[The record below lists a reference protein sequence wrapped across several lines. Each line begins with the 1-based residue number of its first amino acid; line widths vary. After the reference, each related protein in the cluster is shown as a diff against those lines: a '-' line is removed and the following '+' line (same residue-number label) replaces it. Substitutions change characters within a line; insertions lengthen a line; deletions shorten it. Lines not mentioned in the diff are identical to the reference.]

1 MYKDCMAPLVAEHRQ
16 KLKLSK
22 QIFPCLA
29 VLLRSLRRIRH
40 KQTMAEGCN
49 LCQIVDPAHPMP
61 SLDTREVILEAR
73 ELTREFDG
81 VKALDG
87 FSFKLH
93 RGEVLG
99 LLGANGAGKTTAMN
113 CLLGLTLPTSGGLY
127 AFGLE
132 LQKHRI
138 DILRRANFSS
148 AYTSLPGNLLV
159 WQNLTVFARIYG
171 VRDPRKRIDE
181 LLEMMEI
188 SHLRKRVTGQLSAGE
203 STRVNL
209 CKAFLNQPELLML
222 DEPTAS
228 LDPDIADKVRKVVR
242 RVQAELNC
250 GILYTSHNMKDIEE
264 VCDRVIFLHK
274 GKIVMEGSPAEIV
287 ERSQGASL
295 EDVFIKIAR
304 DGEIVD
310 EAAKPTSVEPS

>member
-1 MYKDCMAPLVAEHRQ
+1 MSAP
-16 KLKLSK
+16 
-22 QIFPCLA
+22 
-29 VLLRSLRRIRH
+29 
-40 KQTMAEGCN
+40 T
-49 LCQIVDPAHPMP
+49 
-61 SLDTREVILEAR
+61 DTRDVILEAR

-81 VKALDG
+81 VKALDR

-113 CLLGLTLPTSGGLY
+113 CLLGLTLPTSGDLF
-127 AFGLE
+127 AFGLP
-132 LQKHRI
+132 LHQHRI
-138 DILRRANFSS
+138 EILRRANFSS
-148 AYTSLPGNLLV
+148 AYTALPGNLLV
-159 WQNLTVFARIYG
+159 GQNLLVFAKIYG
-171 VRDPRKRIDE
+171 VRDPRQKIAQLME
-181 LLEMMEI
+181 LLEI
-188 SHLRKRVTGQLSAGE
+188 SHLAKRVTGQLSAGE

-209 CKAFLNQPELLML
+209 VKAFLNDPELLML

-242 RVQAELNC
+242 RVQRERSI
-250 GILYTSHNMKDIEE
+250 GILYTSHNMRDIEE

-274 GKIVMEGSPAEIV
+274 GRIVCEGTPSEILS
-287 ERSQGASL
+287 RSSSASL

-310 EAAKPTSVEPS
+310 EP